1 MTDKG
6 GDLGNRDSDVVF
18 DAGAELALGGGNVF
32 TQRPQIEAL
41 LFGLRDDAVFLAVL
55 IEKLGKFFVERGI
68 GNRVGQF
75 EQDVPVCIGRLFEM
89 TELGRQCQ
97 GVAADQLETGEAFGK
112 MPLYGR

>member
-1 MTDKG
+1 MDKG

-55 IEKLGKFFVERGI
+55 IEKLGKFFVERAAHTT
-68 GNRVGQF
+68 R
-75 EQDVPVCIGRLFEM
+75 PLFE
-89 TELGRQCQ
+89 
-97 GVAADQLETGEAFGK
+97 
-112 MPLYGR
+112 